1 MKDLISQAA
10 ADGNPLPGR
19 WVFAAVLIAIT
30 LLNVT
35 AFFPSL
41 HCGFTNWDDDRYV
54 TNNFTIRDLS
64 PHNLSRIL
72 TKPVLN
78 MFTPLVIL
86 SFAVEYHFWG
96 LNPFPY
102 HLDNLILHCINS
114 ILVFWLIFLIS
125 GDFTASLV
133 ATLLFAL
140 SPLRVQSVAWVV
152 ERKGLLCA
160 LFFFSSFIAYIYSV
174 KRSSRLL
181 YGLSL
186 FFFVLSFLSKAQ
198 GTLLLFVLI
207 MYDWLIAGKLDRR
220 SLIAK
225 LPYLAGFVIAGLLA
239 WMYMYTYA
247 NLRDTYSVPLFK
259 GLFLAC
265 YIFLFY
271 VWKIAAPFDLHEIYP
286 LDMEFIRN
294 LPITVWL
301 SPVIIL
307 ILAALLARPL
317 KRLRRVSPRHFG
329 HVVFGLLLFTLFLAP
344 SLRVLPLTATS
355 LIGLRQTYIACL
367 GLFLI
372 AGEGFSWLYRKKKS
386 KPVRFMLCLILAVVM
401 ITYVVSSF
409 LQCAVWKDGI
419 TFWNHVIERYPRFT
433 IALNNRGFTYNE
445 KGDFVHAL
453 EDFNKV
459 LALNPLSVEGRIN
472 LGNLYIDMHQ
482 YQKAKENLDFALI
495 FEPEYATAYFNR
507 GNLYQRDRDYDR
519 AIEMY
524 QKAIAHDPSYVKPY
538 VNLGNIY
545 LERGDRGAA
554 IEEFNR
560 AISINGRW
568 PESYYNRG
576 NVWFRLKEYGK
587 AISDYCR
594 AISLDWD
601 YWDAHRNRA
610 LAYFMVKD
618 YNSAASD
625 VRALLSNRQT
635 VDPVFLLMLDNA
647 SKSGRHED

>member
-1 MKDLISQAA
+1 MKNVISQATA
-10 ADGNPLPGR
+10 GGNPLQKR
-19 WVFAAVLIAIT
+19 WILVAVLIAIT
-30 LLNVT
+30 LLNVI

-78 MFTPLVIL
+78 MFTPLVLL
-86 SFAVEYHFWG
+86 SFAVEYHYWG
-96 LNPFPY
+96 LNPLPY
-102 HLDNLILHCINS
+102 HVDNLILHCINS
-114 ILVFWLIFLIS
+114 LLVFWLIFLITE
-125 GDFTASLV
+125 DFTASLV

-207 MYDWLIAGKLDRR
+207 MYDWLIAGRLDRR
-220 SLIAK
+220 ALIAK
-225 LPYLAGFVIAGLLA
+225 LPYLAGFVGAGLLA
-239 WMYMYTYA
+239 WMYMYTSA

-265 YIFLFY
+265 YIIIFY

-286 LDMEFIRN
+286 LDPGFIQN
-294 LPITVWL
+294 LPIAVWL
-301 SPVIIL
+301 SPIIIL
-307 ILAALLARPL
+307 VSAALLARPL
-317 KRLRRVSPRHFG
+317 KRLRSVSPRRFNHVIFG
-329 HVVFGLLLFTLFLAP
+329 ILLFTLFLAP

-372 AGEGFSWLYRKKKS
+372 VGEGFSWLYREKKS
-386 KPVRFMLCLILAVVM
+386 KLPRFMLCLILAV
-401 ITYVVSSF
+401 IIFTYIISSS

-419 TFWNHVIERYPRFT
+419 TFWNHVIERYPRFI

-445 KGDFVHAL
+445 KGDFAHAL

-459 LALNPLSVEGRIN
+459 LALNPLSVEARIN

-482 YQKAKENLDFALI
+482 YQKAKENLDLALV

-507 GNLYQRDRDYDR
+507 GNLYQRDGDYDM
-519 AIEMY
+519 AMQMY
-524 QKAIAHDPSYVKPY
+524 KKAIAHDSSYVKPY

-545 LERGDRGAA
+545 FERGNRSAA
-554 IEEFNR
+554 IEEFNK
-560 AISINGRW
+560 AISINGKW
-568 PESYYNRG
+568 PETHYNRG
-576 NVWFRLKEYGK
+576 NAYFRLKEYDK
-587 AISDYCR
+587 AISDYSR
-594 AISLDWD
+594 AIALDWD
-601 YWDAHRNRA
+601 YWDAYRNRA

-618 YNSAASD
+618 WNSAASD
-625 VRALLSNRQT
+625 VKALLSNRQP
-635 VDPVFLLMLDNA
+635 VDPVFLLMLDKA
-647 SKSGRHED
+647 SKSVRH